1 MCIMEDLWEQS
12 ARLVAHTDM
21 RFQRYLHDRIRWDD
35 RLIGIKG
42 ARGVGKT
49 TLLLQRLKAMGL
61 PPSKAAYL
69 ALDDIS
75 FTERSL
81 RETADTF
88 YKRGGRFLAI
98 DEVHKYPRWAVEL
111 KNLHDFY
118 PELQIVFTGSS
129 ILDINRASGDISRR
143 ALLYELDGLSY
154 REYLSMKD
162 IVHWPVVSLTHILHE
177 PDTYLPLLSQGIR
190 PLEHFQSYL
199 EHGYYPFGVQDPESF
214 RMRMRQVVRSIVET
228 DMAEIPS
235 FDIRNARKMLQLI
248 EVIAGSV
255 PFKPNLVELAE
266 KTGIHRNSLN
276 GYLLHL
282 EQAKI
287 ISLLSPA
294 GRRTAILQKPEKILM
309 QNPSLHHA
317 LSRTTSLQGSIR
329 ESFVHAMLSHG
340 HRIGAP
346 IKGDFLVDDE
356 ILLEVGGPAKKGR
369 QVRDLDKAWI
379 VKDGIEAGSG
389 NSLPIWVLGM
399 LY

>member
-1 MCIMEDLWEQS
+1 MDELLEQS
-12 ARLVAHTDM
+12 ARLVAHTNM
-21 RFQRYLHDRIRWDD
+21 RFHRYLHQRIRWDD

-61 PPSKAAYL
+61 PPFKAAYL
-69 ALDDIS
+69 ALDDIG
-75 FTERSL
+75 FTMRSL
-81 RETADTF
+81 RETADAF

-129 ILDINRASGDISRR
+129 ILDISRESGDLSRR

-154 REYLSMKD
+154 REYLAMKD
-162 IVHWPVVSLTHILHE
+162 IVQWPVLKLAEILHD
-177 PDTYLPLLSQGIR
+177 PATYVPLLSQGIR
-190 PLEHFQSYL
+190 PLEHFQAYL
-199 EHGYYPFGVQDPESF
+199 EHGYYPFGVQQPDSF
-214 RMRMRQVVRSIVET
+214 SIRIRQIVRAIVET

-266 KTGIHRNSLN
+266 KTGIHRNSLT
-276 GYLLHL
+276 GYLHHL

-294 GRRTAILQKPEKILM
+294 GRSTAMLQKPEKILM

-317 LSRTTSLQGSIR
+317 LSRTTNAQGSIR

-340 HRIGAP
+340 HHISAP
-346 IKGDFLVDDE
+346 TKGDFLVDDE
-356 ILLEVGGPAKKGR
+356 ILLEVGGPSKKSR
-369 QVRDLDKAWI
+369 HVRNLDKAWV
-379 VKDGIEAGSG
+379 VKDGIELGSV
-389 NSLPIWVLGM
+389 NSLPIWVLGL